1 MLIYIFIII
10 TPSFF
15 AECVG
20 VFCCCTSINIS
31 FAVFFLLLTF
41 SLSLTLTKNLKTNLF
56 RFFLTHTEVFDHA
69 EISRLSAGVHVNI
82 EWTTMKWMSDTIT
95 TTTSTATITQWGLK
109 NTTNRQTL
117 FIYECVCIQTNS
129 TNDLNR
135 FLRTLDWVDE
145 KRKNWYKCTH
155 TYNNITSM
163 LKPKKKKHRPHE

>member
-10 TPSFF
+10 TPYFF

-31 FAVFFLLLTF
+31 FAVFLLLTF
-41 SLSLTLTKNLKTNLF
+41 SLSLTLAKNLKTNLF

-109 NTTNRQTL
+109 NTTNRQTFL
-117 FIYECVCIQTNS
+117 YMSVCLLVCIQTNS

-135 FLRTLDWVDE
+135 FLRTLDWV
-145 KRKNWYKCTH
+145 
-155 TYNNITSM
+155 
-163 LKPKKKKHRPHE
+163 